1 MAYTYYIIETSMRQ
15 QKNIDIGL
23 RVTYNSLRVNKKGD
37 EHMKITAQDKICTNE
52 MIRLL
57 EKMDKSTQV
66 YLMGYSQGLMER
78 VCIPSM
84 SDMTKSEKK

>member
-1 MAYTYYIIETSMRQ
+1 MLLGLIIVLKST
-15 QKNIDIGL
+15 
-23 RVTYNSLRVNKKGD
+23 KGD
-37 EHMKITAQDKICTNE
+37 EYMKITAQDKICTNE

>member
-1 MAYTYYIIETSMRQ
+1 MRQ
-15 QKNIDIGL
+15 RQPETPIHHEVGIP
-23 RVTYNSLRVNKKGD
+23 
-37 EHMKITAQDKICTNE
+37 
-52 MIRLL
+52 

-84 SDMTKSEKK
+84 NDMTKSEKK

>member
-1 MAYTYYIIETSMRQ
+1 
-15 QKNIDIGL
+15 
-23 RVTYNSLRVNKKGD
+23 
-37 EHMKITAQDKICTNE
+37 

-84 SDMTKSEKK
+84 NDMTKSEKNKTCAKATKLYTSLFTRKVVKISLKNIGC

>member
-1 MAYTYYIIETSMRQ
+1 
-15 QKNIDIGL
+15 
-23 RVTYNSLRVNKKGD
+23 
-37 EHMKITAQDKICTNE
+37 MKITAQDKICTNE

-57 EKMDKSTQV
+57 EKMDKNTQV